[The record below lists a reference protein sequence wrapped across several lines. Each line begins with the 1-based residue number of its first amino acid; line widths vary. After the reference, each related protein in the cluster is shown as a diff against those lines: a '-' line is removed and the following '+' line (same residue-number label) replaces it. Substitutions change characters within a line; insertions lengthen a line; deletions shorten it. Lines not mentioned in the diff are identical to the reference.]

1 MFKTFWVVSYPE
13 NNQWNGKVN
22 LKKVI
27 VSSNMRFEMPNKWI
41 VKLLIVSKHNIIKD
55 FVAFVLLMGGANK

>member
-22 LKKVI
+22 LKKSYCFFKHEI
-27 VSSNMRFEMPNKWI
+27 WDAKQMNSETTNCLKTQHNKRFRG
-41 VKLLIVSKHNIIKD
+41 LCFAD
-55 FVAFVLLMGGANK
+55 GGANK